1 MTSPITL
8 EDSASDQDVAPPLHP
23 AAILTSDADALE
35 AAHTLA
41 RAAEAGAIQRD
52 RERRLPWEQVE
63 RFTASGLGSIAV
75 PRAFGG
81 PQLSYVTIAEVFRI
95 ISAVDPAIGQIPQN
109 HFGLLGLLHAAA
121 SPAQQQRLFASVL
134 AGWRIGNGGP
144 ERGSKHTLDI
154 QARLIER
161 DGRRLLSG
169 EKFYSTG
176 ALFAHW
182 VTAKALDEQGRPW
195 LAFIQRGRPGL
206 RIVNDWSGFGQRT
219 TASGTVLLNEVHVD
233 EDNLVPLW
241 PLTEKPSIQGAFS
254 QLIQA
259 AIDLGIAGGAV
270 RDAIAFVREKSRPWI
285 DAKVERAGDDP
296 YVIADVGRLQIEL
309 HAAEALL
316 HRAARVL
323 DETAAA
329 PIDAN
334 VAARASIAVA
344 EAKALTT
351 EIALAASEKLLELA
365 GSRATLAEFGLDRHW
380 RNARTHTLHDP
391 VRWKYHAIGAWHL
404 NGSRP
409 NRHSWI

>member
-8 EDSASDQDVAPPLHP
+8 EDSACAQDVAPPLHP
-23 AAILTSDADALE
+23 AAILASDADALE
-35 AAHTLA
+35 AAHALA
-41 RAAEAGAIQRD
+41 RAAEAGVIQRD
-52 RERRLPWEQVE
+52 RERRLPWELVE

-81 PQLSYVTIAEVFRI
+81 PQLSYLTIAEVFRI
-95 ISAVDPAIGQIPQN
+95 ISAVDPALGQIPQN
-109 HFGLLGLLHAAA
+109 HFGLIGLLHAAA

-154 QARLIER
+154 QARLIQR
-161 DGRRLLSG
+161 GGRWLLSG

-206 RIVNDWSGFGQRT
+206 RIINDWSGFGQRT
-219 TASGTVLLNEVHVD
+219 TASGTVLLDEVEVD
-233 EDNLVPLW
+233 EGNLVPLW
-241 PLTEKPSIQGAFS
+241 PLTDKPSIQGALS

-259 AIDLGIAGGAV
+259 AIDLGIADGAL

-285 DAKVERAGDDP
+285 DAKVEHAGDDP

-316 HRAARVL
+316 HKAARVL
-323 DETAAA
+323 DETAAV
-329 PIDAN
+329 PIDGDA
-334 VAARASIAVA
+334 AARASIAVA

-351 EIALAASEKLLELA
+351 EISLQASEKLLELA

-404 NGSRP
+404 NSTRP

>member
-8 EDSASDQDVAPPLHP
+8 EGSASDQDVAPPLHP

-41 RAAEAGAIQRD
+41 RAAEAGAIRRD
-52 RERRLPWEQVE
+52 RERRLPWELVE
-63 RFTASGLGSIAV
+63 RFTASGLGSIGV

-95 ISAVDPAIGQIPQN
+95 ISAVDPALGQIPQN
-109 HFGLLGLLHAAA
+109 HFGLLGLLQAAA

-195 LAFIQRGRPGL
+195 LAFIQRGCPGL

-233 EDNLVPLW
+233 ENNLVPLW

-259 AIDLGIAGGAV
+259 AIDLGIADGAV

-316 HRAARVL
+316 HKAARVL

-329 PIDAN
+329 PIDADA
-334 VAARASIAVA
+334 AARASIAVA

-391 VRWKYHAIGAWHL
+391 VRWKYHAIGAWHF
-404 NGSRP
+404 NGNRP

>member
-8 EDSASDQDVAPPLHP
+8 EDSDQDVAPALYP
-23 AAILTSDADALE
+23 AAVFSTDAEALQAAHALADAAQTEVIL
-35 AAHTLA
+35 
-41 RAAEAGAIQRD
+41 RD
-52 RERRLPWEQVE
+52 RERRLPWELVE

-95 ISAVDPAIGQIPQN
+95 ISAVDPALGQILQN
-109 HFGLLGLLHAAA
+109 QFGLLGLLQAGA
-121 SPAQQQRLFASVL
+121 SPEQQKRLFTSVL

-154 QARLIER
+154 QARLVKR
-161 DGRRLLSG
+161 DGRWLFSG

-182 VTAKALDEQGRPW
+182 IASKALDEEGRPW

-219 TASGTVLLNEVHVD
+219 TASGTVLLNEVEVD
-233 EDNLVPLW
+233 ENNLIPLW
-241 PLTEKPSIQGAFS
+241 PLADKPSIQGAFS

-259 AIDLGIAGGAV
+259 AIDLGIADGAL
-270 RDAIAFVREKSRPWI
+270 RDAVAFVRDKARPWL

-296 YVIADVGRLQIEL
+296 YVIADVGRLQVEL

-316 HRAARVL
+316 HKAGRVL
-323 DETAAA
+323 DEVAAA
-329 PIDAN
+329 PIDTDA
-334 VAARASIAVA
+334 AARASIAVA

-351 EIALAASEKLLELA
+351 EISLQASEKLLELA

-391 VRWKYHAIGAWHL
+391 VRWKYHAVGAWHL
-404 NGSRP
+404 NQRHP
-409 NRHSWI
+409 ARHSWI

>member
-1 MTSPITL
+1 MTSPSTL
-8 EDSASDQDVAPPLHP
+8 KNSDQDVAPALYP
-23 AAILTSDADALE
+23 ATTLATDADALQAAHALAE
-35 AAHTLA
+35 AAQ
-41 RAAEAGAIQRD
+41 AEAIQRD
-52 RERRLPWEQVE
+52 RERRLPWELVE

-75 PRAFGG
+75 PREFGG
-81 PQLSYVTIAEVFRI
+81 PQLSFITIAEVFRI
-95 ISAVDPAIGQIPQN
+95 ISAADPALGQIPQN
-109 HFGLLGLLHAAA
+109 HFGLLGLLRVAA
-121 SPAQQQRLFASVL
+121 SREQQRRLFASAL

-144 ERGSKHTLDI
+144 ERGSRHTLDI
-154 QARLIER
+154 QARLIRR
-161 DGRRLLSG
+161 DGRWLFSG

-176 ALFAHW
+176 AIFAHW
-182 VTAKALDEQGRPW
+182 VASKALDEQGRPW

-219 TASGTVLLNEVHVD
+219 TASGTVLLNEVEVD
-233 EDNLVPLW
+233 EDNLIPLW
-241 PLTEKPSIQGAFS
+241 PLVEQPSIQGAFS

-259 AIDLGIAGGAV
+259 AIDLGIADAAV
-270 RDAIAFVREKSRPWI
+270 RDAIAFVRDRARPWV

-296 YVIADVGRLQIEL
+296 YVIADIGRLQIEL

-316 HRAARVL
+316 HEAGRVL
-323 DETAAA
+323 DEVAAA
-329 PIDAN
+329 PIDADA
-334 VAARASIAVA
+334 AARASIAVA

-351 EIALAASEKLLELA
+351 EISLVASEKLLELS

-404 NGSRP
+404 NGRHP

>member
-52 RERRLPWEQVE
+52 RERRLPWELVE

-95 ISAVDPAIGQIPQN
+95 ISAVDPALGQIPQN

-219 TASGTVLLNEVHVD
+219 TASGTVLLNEVQVD
-233 EDNLVPLW
+233 ENNLVPLW
-241 PLTEKPSIQGAFS
+241 PLTEKPSMQGAFS

-259 AIDLGIAGGAV
+259 AIDLGIADGAV

-316 HRAARVL
+316 HGAARVL

-329 PIDAN
+329 PIDADA
-334 VAARASIAVA
+334 AARASIVVA

>member
-1 MTSPITL
+1 MTSPSTL
-8 EDSASDQDVAPPLHP
+8 KNSDQDVAPALYP
-23 AAILTSDADALE
+23 ATTLATDADALQAAHALAE
-35 AAHTLA
+35 AAQ
-41 RAAEAGAIQRD
+41 AEAIQRD
-52 RERRLPWEQVE
+52 RERRLPWELVE

-75 PRAFGG
+75 PREFGG
-81 PQLSYVTIAEVFRI
+81 PQLSFVTIAEVFRI
-95 ISAVDPAIGQIPQN
+95 ISAADPALGQIPQN
-109 HFGLLGLLHAAA
+109 HFGLLGLLRVAA
-121 SPAQQQRLFASVL
+121 SPEQQRRLFASVL

-144 ERGSKHTLDI
+144 ERGSRHTLDI
-154 QARLIER
+154 QARLIRRE
-161 DGRRLLSG
+161 GRWLFSG

-176 ALFAHW
+176 AIFAHW
-182 VTAKALDEQGRPW
+182 VASKALDEQGRPW

-219 TASGTVLLNEVHVD
+219 TASGTVLLNEVEVD
-233 EDNLVPLW
+233 EDNLIPLW
-241 PLTEKPSIQGAFS
+241 PLVEQPSIQGAFS

-259 AIDLGIAGGAV
+259 AIDLGIADAAV
-270 RDAIAFVREKSRPWI
+270 RDAIAFVRDRARPWV

-296 YVIADVGRLQIEL
+296 YVIADIGRLQIEL

-316 HRAARVL
+316 HEAGRVL
-323 DETAAA
+323 DEVAAA
-329 PIDAN
+329 PIDADA
-334 VAARASIAVA
+334 AARASIAVA

-351 EIALAASEKLLELA
+351 EISLVASEKLLELA

-404 NGSRP
+404 NGRHP

>member
-8 EDSASDQDVAPPLHP
+8 EDSDQDVAPSLFP
-23 AAILTSDADALE
+23 AAILSTDAEALQAAHALAE
-35 AAHTLA
+35 AAQL
-41 RAAEAGAIQRD
+41 EVIQRD
-52 RERRLPWEQVE
+52 RERRLPWDLVE

-81 PQLSYVTIAEVFRI
+81 PQLSHVTIAEVFRI
-95 ISAVDPAIGQIPQN
+95 ISAVDPALGQIPQN
-109 HFGLLGLLHAAA
+109 QFGLLGVLQAAA
-121 SPAQQQRLFASVL
+121 SQEQQQRLFASVL

-154 QARLIER
+154 QARLVQR
-161 DGRRLLSG
+161 DGRWLFSG
-169 EKFYSTG
+169 KKFYSTG

-182 VTAKALDEQGRPW
+182 IASKALDDQGRPW
-195 LAFIQRGRPGL
+195 LAFIQRGRAGL

-219 TASGTVLLNEVHVD
+219 TASGTVLLNDVEVD
-233 EDNLVPLW
+233 ENNLIPLW
-241 PLTEKPSIQGAFS
+241 PLADKPSIQGAFS

-259 AIDLGIAGGAV
+259 AIDLGIADGAL
-270 RDAIAFVREKSRPWI
+270 RDTLDFVRHKARPWI

-316 HRAARVL
+316 HKAARVL
-323 DETAAA
+323 DEVAASA
-329 PIDAN
+329 IDADA
-334 VAARASIAVA
+334 AARASIAVA

-351 EIALAASEKLLELA
+351 EISLTASEKLLELA

-391 VRWKYHAIGAWHL
+391 VRWKYHAVGAWHL
-404 NGSRP
+404 NQRHP
-409 NRHSWI
+409 ARHSWI

>member
-8 EDSASDQDVAPPLHP
+8 EDSDQDVAPSLFP
-23 AAILTSDADALE
+23 AAILSTDAEALQAAHALAE
-35 AAHTLA
+35 AAQVKV
-41 RAAEAGAIQRD
+41 IQRD
-52 RERRLPWEQVE
+52 RERRLPWELVD

-95 ISAVDPAIGQIPQN
+95 ISAVDPALGQIPQN
-109 HFGLLGLLHAAA
+109 QFGLLGVLQAAA
-121 SPAQQQRLFASVL
+121 SHEQQQRLFASVL

-154 QARLIER
+154 LARLVQR
-161 DGRRLLSG
+161 HGRWLFSG

-182 VTAKALDEQGRPW
+182 IASKALDEQGRPW
-195 LAFIQRGRPGL
+195 LAFIQRGRAGL

-219 TASGTVLLNEVHVD
+219 TASGTVLLNEVEVD
-233 EDNLVPLW
+233 ENNLIPLW
-241 PLTEKPSIQGAFS
+241 PLADKPSIQGAFS

-259 AIDLGIAGGAV
+259 AIDLGIAEGAL
-270 RDAIAFVREKSRPWI
+270 RDTLDFVRHKARPWI

-316 HRAARVL
+316 HKAARVL
-323 DETAAA
+323 DEVAASA
-329 PIDAN
+329 IDADA
-334 VAARASIAVA
+334 AARASIAVA

-351 EIALAASEKLLELA
+351 VISLQASEKLLELA

-404 NGSRP
+404 NRRHP
-409 NRHSWI
+409 ARHSWI

>member
-8 EDSASDQDVAPPLHP
+8 EDSDQDVAPALYP
-23 AAILTSDADALE
+23 ATILANDAEALQ

-41 RAAEAGAIQRD
+41 DAARADVVLRD
-52 RERRLPWEQVE
+52 RERRLPWELVE

-75 PRAFGG
+75 PQAFGG

-95 ISAVDPAIGQIPQN
+95 ISAVDPALGQIPQN
-109 HFGLLGLLHAAA
+109 QFGLIGLLQAAA
-121 SPAQQQRLFASVL
+121 TPEQQQRLFSSVL
-134 AGWRIGNGGP
+134 AGSRIGNGGP

-154 QARLIER
+154 QARLVQR
-161 DGRRLLSG
+161 DGRWLFSG

-182 VTAKALDEQGRPW
+182 IAAKALDEQGRPW

-206 RIVNDWSGFGQRT
+206 RVVNDWSGFGQRT
-219 TASGTVLLNEVHVD
+219 TASGTVLLNEVEVD
-233 EDNLVPLW
+233 ENNLIPLW
-241 PLTEKPSIQGAFS
+241 PLADKPNIQGAFS

-259 AIDLGIAGGAV
+259 AIDLGIADGAL
-270 RDAIAFVREKSRPWI
+270 RDTLEFVRHKSRPWI
-285 DAKVERAGDDP
+285 DAKVERAADDL

-316 HRAARVL
+316 QEAGRVL
-323 DETAAA
+323 DAVAAA
-329 PIDAN
+329 PIDADA
-334 VAARASIAVA
+334 AARASIAVA

-351 EIALAASEKLLELA
+351 EISLTASEKLLELA

-404 NGSRP
+404 NQRHP
-409 NRHSWI
+409 ARHSWI

>member
-52 RERRLPWEQVE
+52 RERRLPWELVE

-95 ISAVDPAIGQIPQN
+95 ISAVDPALGQIPQN

-219 TASGTVLLNEVHVD
+219 TASGTVLLNEVQVD
-233 EDNLVPLW
+233 ENNLVPLW

-316 HRAARVL
+316 HGAARVL

-329 PIDAN
+329 PIDADA
-334 VAARASIAVA
+334 AARASIAVA

>member
-1 MTSPITL
+1 MTSPSTL
-8 EDSASDQDVAPPLHP
+8 KNSDQDVAPALYPST
-23 AAILTSDADALE
+23 ILVTDADALQAARALAE
-35 AAHTLA
+35 AAQ
-41 RAAEAGAIQRD
+41 AEAIQRD
-52 RERRLPWEQVE
+52 RERRLPWELVE

-75 PRAFGG
+75 PREFGG
-81 PQLSYVTIAEVFRI
+81 PQLSFVTIAEVFRI
-95 ISAVDPAIGQIPQN
+95 ISAADPALGQIPQN
-109 HFGLLGLLHAAA
+109 HFGLLGLLRVAA
-121 SPAQQQRLFASVL
+121 SPEQQRRLFASVL

-144 ERGSKHTLDI
+144 ERGSRHTLDI
-154 QARLIER
+154 QARLIRRE
-161 DGRRLLSG
+161 GRWLFSG

-176 ALFAHW
+176 AIFAHW
-182 VTAKALDEQGRPW
+182 VASKALDEQGRPW

-219 TASGTVLLNEVHVD
+219 TASGTVLLNEVEVD
-233 EDNLVPLW
+233 EDNLIPLW
-241 PLTEKPSIQGAFS
+241 PLVEQPSIQGAFS

-259 AIDLGIAGGAV
+259 AIDLGIADAAV
-270 RDAIAFVREKSRPWI
+270 RDAIAFVRDRARPWV

-296 YVIADVGRLQIEL
+296 YVIADIGRLQIEL

-316 HRAARVL
+316 HEAGRVL
-323 DETAAA
+323 DEVAAA
-329 PIDAN
+329 PIDADA
-334 VAARASIAVA
+334 AARASIAVA

-351 EIALAASEKLLELA
+351 EISLVASEKLLELS

-404 NGSRP
+404 NGRHP

>member
-1 MTSPITL
+1 MTSPIAL
-8 EDSASDQDVAPPLHP
+8 EDSDQDVAPALHP
-23 AAILTSDADALE
+23 AAVLATDAEALR

-41 RAAEAGAIQRD
+41 DAAQAEVIQRD
-52 RERRLPWEQVE
+52 RERRLPWELVE

-95 ISAVDPAIGQIPQN
+95 ISAVDPALGQIPQN
-109 HFGLLGLLHAAA
+109 QFGLLGLLHAGANIE
-121 SPAQQQRLFASVL
+121 QQQRLFASVL

-154 QARLIER
+154 QARLVKR
-161 DGRRLLSG
+161 DGRWLFSG

-182 VTAKALDEQGRPW
+182 IASKALDEQGRPW

-206 RIVNDWSGFGQRT
+206 RVVNDWSGFGQRT
-219 TASGTVLLNEVHVD
+219 TASGTVLLNEVEVD
-233 EDNLVPLW
+233 ENNLIPLW
-241 PLTEKPSIQGAFS
+241 PLADKPSIQGAFS

-259 AIDLGIAGGAV
+259 AIDLGIADGAL
-270 RDAIAFVREKSRPWI
+270 RDTLEFVRHKARPWI
-285 DAKVERAGDDP
+285 DAKVDQAGDDP
-296 YVIADVGRLQIEL
+296 YVIADVGRLQVEL

-316 HRAARVL
+316 HKAGRVL
-323 DETAAA
+323 DEVAASA
-329 PIDAN
+329 IDADA
-334 VAARASIAVA
+334 AARASIAVA

-351 EIALAASEKLLELA
+351 EVSLQASEKLLELA

-391 VRWKYHAIGAWHL
+391 VRWKYYAVGAWHL
-404 NGSRP
+404 NQRHP
-409 NRHSWI
+409 ARHSWI

>member
-41 RAAEAGAIQRD
+41 RAAEAGVTQRD
-52 RERRLPWEQVE
+52 RERRLPWELVE

-95 ISAVDPAIGQIPQN
+95 ISAVDPALGQIPQN

-259 AIDLGIAGGAV
+259 AIDLGIADGAV

-316 HRAARVL
+316 HKAARVL

-329 PIDAN
+329 PIDADA
-334 VAARASIAVA
+334 AARASIAVA

>member
-8 EDSASDQDVAPPLHP
+8 EDSACAQDVAPPLHP
-23 AAILTSDADALE
+23 AAILACDADALE
-35 AAHTLA
+35 AAHALA
-41 RAAEAGAIQRD
+41 RAAEAGVIQRD
-52 RERRLPWEQVE
+52 CGRRLPWELVE

-81 PQLSYVTIAEVFRI
+81 PQLSYLTIAEVFRI
-95 ISAVDPAIGQIPQN
+95 ISAVDPALGQIPQN
-109 HFGLLGLLHAAA
+109 HFGLIGLLHAAA

-154 QARLIER
+154 QARLIQR
-161 DGRRLLSG
+161 GGRWLLSG

-206 RIVNDWSGFGQRT
+206 RIINDWSGFGQRT
-219 TASGTVLLNEVHVD
+219 TASGTVLLDEVEVD
-233 EDNLVPLW
+233 EGNLVPLW
-241 PLTEKPSIQGAFS
+241 PLTDKPSIQGAFS

-259 AIDLGIAGGAV
+259 AIDLGIADGAL

-285 DAKVERAGDDP
+285 DAKVEHAGDDP

-316 HRAARVL
+316 HKAARVL
-323 DETAAA
+323 DETAAV
-329 PIDAN
+329 PIDGDA
-334 VAARASIAVA
+334 AARASIAVA

-351 EIALAASEKLLELA
+351 EISLQASEKLLELA

-404 NGSRP
+404 NGTRP

>member
-8 EDSASDQDVAPPLHP
+8 EDSDQDVAPALHP
-23 AAILTSDADALE
+23 AAILSTDAEALQAAQALAE
-35 AAHTLA
+35 AAQT
-41 RAAEAGAIQRD
+41 EVIQRD
-52 RERRLPWEQVE
+52 RERRLPWELVE

-75 PRAFGG
+75 PRTFGG

-95 ISAVDPAIGQIPQN
+95 ISAVDPALGQIPQN
-109 HFGLLGLLHAAA
+109 QFGLLGLLQAGANIE
-121 SPAQQQRLFASVL
+121 QQQRLFASVL

-154 QARLIER
+154 QARLVKR
-161 DGRRLLSG
+161 DGRWLFSG

-182 VTAKALDEQGRPW
+182 IASKALDEQGRPW
-195 LAFIQRGRPGL
+195 LAFIQRGRAGL

-219 TASGTVLLNEVHVD
+219 TASGTVLLNEVEVD
-233 EDNLVPLW
+233 ENNLIPLW
-241 PLTEKPSIQGAFS
+241 PLADKPSIQGAFS

-259 AIDLGIAGGAV
+259 AIDLGIADGAL
-270 RDAIAFVREKSRPWI
+270 RDTLDFVRHKARPWI

-296 YVIADVGRLQIEL
+296 YVIADVGRLQVEL

-316 HRAARVL
+316 HRAGRVL
-323 DETAAA
+323 DEVAASA
-329 PIDAN
+329 IDADA
-334 VAARASIAVA
+334 AARASIAVA

-351 EIALAASEKLLELA
+351 EISLQASEKLLELA
-365 GSRATLAEFGLDRHW
+365 GSRATLAEFGLDRYW

-391 VRWKYHAIGAWHL
+391 VRWKYHAVGAWHL
-404 NGSRP
+404 NQRHP
-409 NRHSWI
+409 ARHSWI

>member
-1 MTSPITL
+1 MTSPSTL
-8 EDSASDQDVAPPLHP
+8 KNSDQDVAPALYPST
-23 AAILTSDADALE
+23 ILVTDADALQAARALAE
-35 AAHTLA
+35 AAQ
-41 RAAEAGAIQRD
+41 AEAIQRD
-52 RERRLPWEQVE
+52 RERRLPWELVE

-75 PRAFGG
+75 PREFGG
-81 PQLSYVTIAEVFRI
+81 PQLSFVTIAEVFRI
-95 ISAVDPAIGQIPQN
+95 ISAADPALGQIPQN
-109 HFGLLGLLHAAA
+109 HFGLLGLLRVAA
-121 SPAQQQRLFASVL
+121 SREQQRRLFASVL

-144 ERGSKHTLDI
+144 ERGSRHTLDI
-154 QARLIER
+154 QARLIRRE
-161 DGRRLLSG
+161 GRWLFSG

-176 ALFAHW
+176 AIFAHW
-182 VTAKALDEQGRPW
+182 VASKALDEQGRPW

-219 TASGTVLLNEVHVD
+219 TASGTVLLNEVEVD
-233 EDNLVPLW
+233 EDNLIPLW
-241 PLTEKPSIQGAFS
+241 PLVEQPSIQGAFS

-259 AIDLGIAGGAV
+259 AIDLGIADAAV
-270 RDAIAFVREKSRPWI
+270 RDAIAFVRDRARPWV

-296 YVIADVGRLQIEL
+296 YVIADIGRLQIEL

-316 HRAARVL
+316 HEAGRVL
-323 DETAAA
+323 DEVAAA
-329 PIDAN
+329 PIDADA
-334 VAARASIAVA
+334 AARASIAVA

-351 EIALAASEKLLELA
+351 EISLVASEKLLELS

-404 NGSRP
+404 NGRHP